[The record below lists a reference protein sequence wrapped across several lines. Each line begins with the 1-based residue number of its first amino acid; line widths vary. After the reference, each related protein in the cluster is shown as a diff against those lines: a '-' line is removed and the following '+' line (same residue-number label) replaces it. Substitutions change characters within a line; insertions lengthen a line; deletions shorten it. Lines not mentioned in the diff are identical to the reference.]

1 MARTV
6 SKVAFLSRARIALHR
21 YPRISTDGF
30 KSEVIGIRRFDMKV
44 ALFARLEA
52 KPGKENDVAEFL
64 RHGHTLANQEAT
76 TLLWFALRLGPT
88 TFAIFYAFADDA
100 GRQRHLGG
108 PIAHALMAQA
118 PVLFATPPVIDPLEV
133 LGAKLPA

>member
-1 MARTV
+1 
-6 SKVAFLSRARIALHR
+6 
-21 YPRISTDGF
+21 
-30 KSEVIGIRRFDMKV
+30 MKV

-64 RHGHTLANQEAT
+64 RHGLALANQEAT

-88 TFAIFYAFADDA
+88 TFAIFDAFADDG

-108 PIAHALMAQA
+108 PIAQALMAQA
-118 PVLFATPPVIDPLEV
+118 PVLFATPPVIEPLEV